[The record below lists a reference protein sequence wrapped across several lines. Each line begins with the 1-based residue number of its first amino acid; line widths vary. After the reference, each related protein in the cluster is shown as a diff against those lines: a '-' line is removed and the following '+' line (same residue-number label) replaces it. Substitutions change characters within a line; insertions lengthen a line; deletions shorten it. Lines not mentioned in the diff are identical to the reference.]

1 MYARSVTLGL
11 LFGVAFAPPIPS
23 VGSYA
28 LQSTGVVQL
37 RATGYEA
44 QYGLVST
51 DGLPILSVSLGAADA
66 PGAVHLSIAADR
78 LPSPGRYPIGSNS
91 FHASF
96 MAGTAEHPLGW
107 FHGESGW
114 VTISA
119 AGAGHIVGSFEVQA
133 RGFTTQNQA
142 DENQVVTVRGSFD
155 AEGDSSIATIASAR

>member
-1 MYARSVTLGL
+1 MTHIQRRFPMYARSVTLGL

-44 QYGLVST
+44 HYGLVST
-51 DGLPILSVSLGAADA
+51 DALPNLSASLGAADA

-78 LPSPGRYPIGSNS
+78 LPAPGRYPIGSNS

-96 MAGTAEHPLGW
+96 IAGRGGDPPGW
-107 FHGESGW
+107 FFGG
-114 VTISA
+114 
-119 AGAGHIVGSFEVQA
+119 GGG
-133 RGFTTQNQA
+133 G
-142 DENQVVTVRGSFD
+142 
-155 AEGDSSIATIASAR
+155 

>member
-1 MYARSVTLGL
+1 MTHIQRRFPMYARSVTLGL
-11 LFGVAFAPPIPS
+11 LFGVALAPPIPS

-51 DGLPILSVSLGAADA
+51 DGLPILSVSPGGADA
-66 PGAVHLSIAADR
+66 PGAFHLSIAADR

-114 VTISA
+114 GKISGA
-119 AGAGHIVGSFEVQA
+119 RAGPHV
-133 RGFTTQNQA
+133 
-142 DENQVVTVRGSFD
+142 
-155 AEGDSSIATIASAR
+155 

>member
-1 MYARSVTLGL
+1 MYAQSITLGL

-23 VGSYA
+23 AGSYA

-44 QYGLVST
+44 RYGLVAG

-66 PGAVHLSIAADR
+66 PGAVHLSLDADR
-78 LPSPGRYPIGSNS
+78 LPAPGRYPIGSKS

-96 MAGTAEHPLGW
+96 MPGTAEHPLGW

-114 VTISA
+114 GTISA
-119 AGAGHIVGSFEVQA
+119 TGAGHNLGRLEGPGPGLPPPKPAGGKQIGDGA
-133 RGFTTQNQA
+133 GG
-142 DENQVVTVRGSFD
+142 VR
-155 AEGDSSIATIASAR
+155 APR

>member
-1 MYARSVTLGL
+1 MTHIQRRFPMYARSVTLGL

-66 PGAVHLSIAADR
+66 AGAVHLSIAANR

-96 MAGTAEHPLGW
+96 MAGTA
-107 FHGESGW
+107 
-114 VTISA
+114 
-119 AGAGHIVGSFEVQA
+119 
-133 RGFTTQNQA
+133 
-142 DENQVVTVRGSFD
+142 
-155 AEGDSSIATIASAR
+155 GDSVGRVHRGVG